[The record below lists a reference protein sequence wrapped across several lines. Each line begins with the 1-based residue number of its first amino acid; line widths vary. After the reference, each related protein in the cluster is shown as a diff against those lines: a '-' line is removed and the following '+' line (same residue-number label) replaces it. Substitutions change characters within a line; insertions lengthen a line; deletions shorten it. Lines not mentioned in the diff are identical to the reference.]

1 MMTSS
6 TRVVRGFVGLSLIS
20 LSFHLFVAPLAH
32 ADMKEFFFKRAQR
45 AQAQQDSK
53 KALLGAFDPFAIQ
66 PVQSIQPQTADPVPT
81 STDDLLYDQHI
92 DHSNAEDMRTFKQ
105 RYWIDD
111 SQATGLNAPVLF
123 YICGEATC
131 SSRDAGET
139 VTDNAKLL
147 GAYVITLEHRYYG
160 KSQPFTSLTTDNL
173 QYLTVANALA
183 DLAEFQK
190 HIQTSLGWTGKWVS
204 IGGSYPGAL
213 SAFYRAKYPDLVVGS
228 LASSAPVQAQENF
241 EEYDRHVTE
250 VAGPACAALIRKAVV
265 QTEAA
270 VASPDALAA
279 IKTLFAAEKIT
290 DSDDFLYLLADV
302 GASAVQYG
310 MRDQFCATLTAA
322 GSDVNALLTN
332 YGLFAQKVYKSWGID
347 AYGFSAESA
356 ENLDPDSYLSG
367 FGQRQW
373 LYQSCTE
380 FGFFQNAYHDP
391 AYSVRSA
398 RINPAYHRNLC
409 ERLFGFNKP
418 VNTDEINQNFL
429 KAVLEG
435 SNILLSNG
443 SQDPWSILSILPGS
457 PLASQNAN
465 LQTYLVDQGSHCS
478 DLVGATDHD
487 SASLI
492 QARQTFTDLATS
504 WVGSSS
510 QN

>member
-6 TRVVRGFVGLSLIS
+6 AHVVRGFIVTSLIS
-20 LSFHLFVAPLAH
+20 LSLAASAH
-32 ADMKEFFFKRAQR
+32 ADMKEFYFQRGQRGQREQR
-45 AQAQQDSK
+45 AKAHQPSE
-53 KALLGAFDPFAIQ
+53 KALLDAFDPFTIQ
-66 PVQSIQPQTADPVPT
+66 PVQTLS
-81 STDDLLYDQHI
+81 DDLLYDQHI
-92 DHSNAEDMRTFKQ
+92 DHSNAEDIRTFKQ

-111 SQATGLNAPVLF
+111 SQATGLNSPVLF

-131 SSRDAGET
+131 SARDAGET
-139 VTDNAKLL
+139 VLDNAKKL
-147 GAYVITLEHRYYG
+147 GAFVITLEHRYYG
-160 KSQPFTSLTTDNL
+160 KSQPFTSLTTANL
-173 QYLTVANALA
+173 KYLTVANALG

-190 HIQTSLGWTGKWVS
+190 YIQTSLGWTGKWVS

-270 VASPDALAA
+270 AASPDALAA

-322 GSDVNALLTN
+322 GSDDNALLTN
-332 YGLFAQKVYKSWGID
+332 YGLFAQKVYATWGID

-398 RINPAYHRNLC
+398 RINPAYHRHLC
-409 ERLFGFNKP
+409 ERLFGFNQP
-418 VNTDEINQNFL
+418 VNTDEINKNFL

-457 PLASQNAN
+457 PLASQNTN

-478 DLVGATDHD
+478 DLVSAKSTD
-487 SASLI
+487 SSSLVE
-492 QARQTFTDLATS
+492 ARQTFTDLATS
-504 WVGSSS
+504 WLGSS

>member
-6 TRVVRGFVGLSLIS
+6 TRVVRGFIVTGLIS
-20 LSFHLFVAPLAH
+20 LSLAASAH
-32 ADMKEFFFKRAQR
+32 ADMKEFYFKRAKAR
-45 AQAQQDSK
+45 QDSK
-53 KALLGAFDPFAIQ
+53 KGLLDSFDPFTIQ
-66 PVQSIQPQTADPVPT
+66 PVQSIQPEDTSPVPAPNA
-81 STDDLLYDQHI
+81 DLLYDQHI
-92 DHSNAEDMRTFKQ
+92 DHANAKDMRTFKQ

-131 SSRDAGET
+131 SSRDAGDT
-139 VTDNAKLL
+139 VTDNAKKL
-147 GAYVITLEHRYYG
+147 GAHVITLEHRYYG

-173 QYLTVANALA
+173 KYLTVANALG

-190 HIQTSLGWTGKWVS
+190 YIQTSLGWTGKWVS

-250 VAGPACAALIRKAVV
+250 VVGPDCANLIRKAVA

-270 VASPDALAA
+270 TASPNSLSA

-290 DSDDFLYLLADV
+290 DDDDFLYLLADV
-302 GASAVQYG
+302 GAAAVQYG
-310 MRDQFCATLTAA
+310 MRDQFCLSLTN
-322 GSDVNALLTN
+322 GSSSSDPNALLTN
-332 YGLFAQKVYKSWGID
+332 YGQFAQKLFAAWGVD
-347 AYGFSAESA
+347 AYGFSSESA
-356 ENLDPDSYLSG
+356 ENLDPNSYIAG

-398 RINPAYHRNLC
+398 RINPAYHRHLC
-409 ERLFGFNKP
+409 ERIFGFDQP

-429 KAVLEG
+429 KAVLQG

-457 PLASQNAN
+457 PLASENAN

-478 DLVGATDHD
+478 DLVSPTSHD

-504 WVGSSS
+504 WLGSS